1 MAALMAS
8 ACSENEVIG
17 FMDEVKLSSSYVAIP
32 VEGGE
37 NTITVEAKSD
47 WKIDNI
53 ITKITTNKDGSVDT
67 TWSQM
72 PDWLT
77 ITPMEGKAGKTTRY
91 GLFLPGCVRVPRYS
105 RICSGV
111 SSSTYARAA
120 WKLPQPHVPR

>member
-77 ITPMEGKAGKTTRY
+77 ITPMEGKAGKTTLTIQADETKY
-91 GLFLPGCVRVPRYS
+91 GRE
-105 RICSGV
+105 
-111 SSSTYARAA
+111 A
-120 WKLPQPHVPR
+120 

>member
-1 MAALMAS
+1 MKLKHILGMCMAALMAS

-53 ITKITTNKDGSVDT
+53 ITKITTNKANR
-67 TWSQM
+67 
-72 PDWLT
+72 
-77 ITPMEGKAGKTTRY
+77 ITAIVIY
-91 GLFLPGCVRVPRYS
+91 F
-105 RICSGV
+105 
-111 SSSTYARAA
+111 A
-120 WKLPQPHVPR
+120 PQLNS

>member
-72 PDWLT
+72 PD
-77 ITPMEGKAGKTTRY
+77 
-91 GLFLPGCVRVPRYS
+91 
-105 RICSGV
+105 
-111 SSSTYARAA
+111 
-120 WKLPQPHVPR
+120 